1 MRKECWTAPKEEVLQ
16 IQELSDIE
24 LTRHNSAY
32 SNMQPK
38 SNQQTHDEEIVHPV
52 SPQIEEQPKKKKNY
66 QELAE
71 DKTDTSATEENS
83 PPNEER
89 LPSPIKALPLQK
101 DDSTSE
107 SNPYKLTWRDFN
119 TTFLSNIEPLTDEQ
133 KKACLKNQDMIINL
147 KPFMIET
154 PYTVRQS
161 VKFQQ
166 VVELFRNMNLR
177 HLPVINNESN
187 TLVGIITR

>member
-1 MRKECWTAPKEEVLQ
+1 M
-16 IQELSDIE
+16 
-24 LTRHNSAY
+24 
-32 SNMQPK
+32 
-38 SNQQTHDEEIVHPV
+38 
-52 SPQIEEQPKKKKNY
+52 
-66 QELAE
+66 
-71 DKTDTSATEENS
+71 
-83 PPNEER
+83 
-89 LPSPIKALPLQK
+89 KALPLKK

-107 SNPYKLTWRDFN
+107 TNPYKLTWRDFN
-119 TTFLSNIEPLTDEQ
+119 STFLSNIEPLTDEQ
-133 KKACLKNQDMIINL
+133 KKACLKNQDMVINL

-177 HLPVINNESN
+177 HLPVINDESN